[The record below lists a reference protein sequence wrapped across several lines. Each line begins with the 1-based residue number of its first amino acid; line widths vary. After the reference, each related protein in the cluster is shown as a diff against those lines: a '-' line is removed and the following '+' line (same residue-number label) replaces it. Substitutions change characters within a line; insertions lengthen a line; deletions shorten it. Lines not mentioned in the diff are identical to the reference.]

1 MSRLL
6 RPSLTVVAV
15 MFLLAGGPPLAGKL
29 GEKTA
34 LVTVV
39 AEAGT
44 PVLDLAVKD
53 FIVKEDGKKREVLSV
68 KVADDLL
75 SVALLV
81 DTAKPAMGAE
91 FPTRDLRTATAA
103 FVTSVHAVNPDAGIA
118 LWQVAGAATVTVDF
132 TNKGDDLQR
141 AIARLY
147 PDQQSAAVM
156 LEALD
161 AAAKKLAT
169 RPAPRRALVS
179 VDFNSPEG
187 STDRMV
193 QQSADSITKSG
204 ATFWAISVRGTG
216 PSNANREEV
225 LDKLTRSNGGRR
237 FSSIDGTGLEANLK
251 KLAATL
257 ASQYVVTFTSP
268 SDSPAK
274 ATAFETTRGV
284 KVLATPFMR

>member
-1 MSRLL
+1 MSRLI
-6 RPSLTVVAV
+6 RPLLSAVAV
-15 MFLLAGGPPLAGKL
+15 ILLLADGRPVAGKL

-44 PVLDLAVKD
+44 PILDLVVKD
-53 FIVKEDGKKREVLSV
+53 FIVKEDGKKREVLGV

-118 LWQVAGAATVTVDF
+118 LWQVAGAATATVDF
-132 TNKGDDLQR
+132 TNKGDDLQN

-147 PDQQSAAVM
+147 PNQQASAVM

-161 AAAKKLAT
+161 AAARKLAA
-169 RPAPRRALVS
+169 RPAPRRALLS

-216 PSNANREEV
+216 QTSANREEV
-225 LDKLTRSNGGRR
+225 LDKMAR
-237 FSSIDGTGLEANLK
+237 
-251 KLAATL
+251 
-257 ASQYVVTFTSP
+257 
-268 SDSPAK
+268 
-274 ATAFETTRGV
+274 
-284 KVLATPFMR
+284 